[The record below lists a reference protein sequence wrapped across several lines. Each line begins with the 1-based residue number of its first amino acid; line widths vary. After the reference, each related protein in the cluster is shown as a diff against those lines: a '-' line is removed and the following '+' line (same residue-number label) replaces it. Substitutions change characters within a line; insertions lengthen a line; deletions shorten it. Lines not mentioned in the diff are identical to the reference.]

1 LAKPA
6 AKPTNS
12 HQPTGILQPQAT
24 DPKLELYYLLGVLRG
39 AGVDNAV
46 RVAELVNQ
54 LLTTTAPEAAGE

>member
-1 LAKPA
+1 MAKPA

-54 LLTTTAPEAAGE
+54 LLAPATPAAEGD